1 MHMISKKDLS
11 KAEMDTLT
19 KSCSP
24 TIVITANGEV
34 QTHEEAIV
42 YVKELDTF
50 LTMRVLENT
59 PAVLSP
65 GKLCDENGYSYE
77 WFNGQKPHLIKDGI
91 RIICNTENFVPI
103 VVPGLT
109 SSSSTSSSS
118 LRTPIK
124 QESHSSSSSS
134 SSSPSSPTVGEMSVR
149 EREDA
154 LDSDISPVPVSEL
167 VDDRSGEPVENQA
180 NQIPKIY
187 QKETTIERGNLCD
200 DPEIPDWLQEFR
212 ENLVDDEIPVHGD
225 SHSSSSHEASL
236 EPTFKRREDLGK
248 HNVHTH
254 FPKDRNCE
262 ICKRTKITRAPC
274 RRRNGEAV
282 PRAVN
287 FGDLITADHKVLSD
301 NCESRNNHRYAVVVQ
316 DLATQ
321 WIQAYPCKTKTSQE
335 TQRGLRKFLEPEK
348 KPKVIYTDNSL
359 EFGKACADLS
369 CNHCTS
375 TPHRSETNGIAE
387 RAVRRVKEGTSA
399 VLLQSGLNESWWAD
413 SMECYTYLRNVTDLL
428 SDGKTTHER
437 RFGQPFKG
445 PIFPFGSLVE
455 YYPIT
460 AKDQSRIHQ
469 FGKKV
474 LPGLFLGYAL
484 YAGGIWKG
492 DVLIAD
498 LEELETMDASEIY
511 SKRLNAK
518 EVIFPK
524 QGEFIFPIADGR
536 IKTLGGDQELRTSTL
551 VRHRPIRGE
560 SHLDFLRESEGSL
573 PQPHDSLP
581 VAGEALNDFWS
592 MSGSFIY
599 RHHVEPRVKLDSPRE
614 ESYPIPLKYIDVTR
628 TTHTNLDVK
637 QEKRID
643 DYWNIDGSRDLS
655 DPWTGFTQFTLLE
668 EKPSD
673 GYMWSGG
680 RLTRKQLTSRPD
692 HLWSELWEKMKFTP
706 LDEKAPDGYTWSGG
720 RWTEGWGP
728 QGRSPTGG
736 GGLARVPNL
745 CVCYHPTRTGWHT
758 QETEG

>member
-1 MHMISKKDLS
+1 M
-11 KAEMDTLT
+11 
-19 KSCSP
+19 
-24 TIVITANGEV
+24 
-34 QTHEEAIV
+34 
-42 YVKELDTF
+42 
-50 LTMRVLENT
+50 
-59 PAVLSP
+59 
-65 GKLCDENGYSYE
+65 
-77 WFNGQKPHLIKDGI
+77 
-91 RIICNTENFVPI
+91 
-103 VVPGLT
+103 
-109 SSSSTSSSS
+109 
-118 LRTPIK
+118 
-124 QESHSSSSSS
+124 
-134 SSSPSSPTVGEMSVR
+134 
-149 EREDA
+149 
-154 LDSDISPVPVSEL
+154 
-167 VDDRSGEPVENQA
+167 
-180 NQIPKIY
+180 
-187 QKETTIERGNLCD
+187 
-200 DPEIPDWLQEFR
+200 
-212 ENLVDDEIPVHGD
+212 DDEIPLQGG
-225 SHSSSSHEASL
+225 SHASSSHEASL
-236 EPTFKRREDLGK
+236 EPTFKRRKDLGK

-282 PRAVN
+282 LRAVN

-321 WIQAYPCKTKTSQE
+321 WIQAYPCKNKNFTGDTERSLQ
-335 TQRGLRKFLEPEK
+335 KFLGPNR

-359 EFGKACADLS
+359 EFGKAFEDLS
-369 CNHCTS
+369 WNHCTS

-428 SDGKTTHER
+428 SDGKTPYER
-437 RFGQPFKG
+437 RFGQPFNG
-445 PIFPFGSLVE
+445 PIIPFGSLVE

-469 FGKKV
+469 FGMKV

-484 YAGGIWKG
+484 YAERIWKG

-536 IKTLGGDQELRTSTL
+536 IKTPGGDQELRTSTL
-551 VRHRPIRGE
+551 IRPRPIQGE
-560 SHLDFLRESEGSL
+560 GHVDFLGESEGSL

-581 VAGEALNDFWS
+581 VAGEAVNEFWS
-592 MSGSFIY
+592 MSGNFIY
-599 RHHVEPRVKLDSPRE
+599 RHHVEPRVELYSPKE
-614 ESYPIPLKYIDVTR
+614 ESFPIPLKYIDVTR
-628 TTHTNLDVK
+628 STHTNLDVK

-655 DPWTGFTQFTLLE
+655 DPWTGFTQFTLLD
-668 EKPSD
+668 EKAPD
-673 GYMWSGG
+673 GYTWSGG

-692 HLWSELWEKMKFTP
+692 HLWPELWKSMGKNAKLKEKQKWSEEKIHLENARRLRGIYFIDPEDKEFKETIKNARKKLETSVAPVMPCKIMKNC
-706 LDEKAPDGYTWSGG
+706 GSGG
-720 RWTEGWGP
+720 SDKNKTR
-728 QGRSPTGG
+728 
-736 GGLARVPNL
+736 LACILEASESTRL
-745 CVCYHPTRTGWHT
+745 RTGESLPNHHEDHIAGKGSNSL
-758 QETEG
+758 QH